1 MTSLRDELTAA
12 VSLPDFLSTHEVG
25 TLSIDDRRLIVQQA
39 LLLLEQNYAH
49 LPFKVARYGINPL
62 QRLRLMQARL
72 GRSGDPGPEVSFHA
86 EMVDIYNSLHDLH
99 TRYTLPR
106 PFNAAV
112 AFLPFLVK
120 EFTEDGRRRSTPRTG
135 STSRACRSPGCA
147 PRCSHRSSSRRRRP
161 ASRLWPVR
169 RASA

>member
-72 GRSGDPGPEVSFHA
+72 GRSGDPGPDDPGPEVSFHA

-106 PFNAAV
+106 TFFGRCRSAWIGV
-112 AFLPFLVK
+112 A
-120 EFTEDGRRRSTPRTG
+120 GRRNFTRGNLFATASTPLG
-135 STSRACRSPGCA
+135 SGVPLMIRSYF
-147 PRCSHRSSSRRRRP
+147 
-161 ASRLWPVR
+161 W
-169 RASA
+169 RASDVRAPVESSLGVT